1 LPMSVFSF
9 VINNSVLL
17 YLRKKVAMSRHPRNT
32 ETYNGVVLGALLV
45 LISLLWFTIPLVF
58 FGRVIIYPGIL
69 FLIGVITVI
78 RYSNK

>member
-1 LPMSVFSF
+1 
-9 VINNSVLL
+9 
-17 YLRKKVAMSRHPRNT
+17 MSRDPRNT

-45 LISLLWFTIPLVF
+45 LIALLWFTIPLF

>member
-1 LPMSVFSF
+1 MSHHS
-9 VINNSVLL
+9 
-17 YLRKKVAMSRHPRNT
+17 RNT